1 LPSKYVIL
9 KKENTKE
16 NFKVEDIVEV
26 LPELIL
32 FKKMDFWIVIK
43 IFKKPFIGDELL
55 SKMI

>member
-26 LPELIL
+26 SPELIL
-32 FKKMDFWIVIK
+32 FKKNGFL
-43 IFKKPFIGDELL
+43 E
-55 SKMI
+55 

>member
-1 LPSKYVIL
+1 MPAKYVIL

>member
-1 LPSKYVIL
+1 MPSKYVIL

>member
-32 FKKMDFWIVIK
+32 FKKMDFWNS
-43 IFKKPFIGDELL
+43 D
-55 SKMI
+55 

>member
-1 LPSKYVIL
+1 MPSKYVIL
-9 KKENTKE
+9 KKEKTKE